1 MAVHIRIVDSAA
13 EPVGAELSTISRAVT
28 AHGRVELLTSSFEER
43 ETCRR
48 ALARAGCGLGVEVT
62 TPAGWIASLW
72 ELLGT
77 GTHPVSA
84 LQRSLL
90 IADILASWDPSDLE
104 PLRDTLGT
112 RFLLASMA
120 RDFLPY
126 VLDEARMAP
135 ASDAEDLV
143 ARLLGRYADRLAS
156 LGLEEPATAAVRLA
170 HSFAD
175 ELPACASCVV
185 VRGMQKMPAYLMD
198 LLASVGTEGECIIL
212 LAPQQRAAA
221 VCVEEAFAARGV
233 EASIEES
240 SMREP
245 SALVLPTMFLEVAGP
260 HARDRAYAQIISRAA
275 EQACGARSGSD
286 AVVAVVA
293 RRPVKAAWQLAER
306 LASQN
311 VQAIAPADARFDETR
326 TGAQFNALANLVT
339 RMRAAAAGEIPDS
352 EWWPAPELSD
362 WLACPLSGCDAWSAR
377 VFDKKIRGK
386 RAMGV
391 DAVLSELQSIQ
402 TRVTSQR
409 KKLDPD
415 NPWAQVPAVCAEV
428 VQYLMQDRPVSA
440 FKSML
445 SVAEALPA
453 YALGNADGAVVQE
466 REASMIKMAIGLL
479 MDEAR
484 AVDVPQ
490 SVATGV
496 LSGLKVGICAKT
508 DEVKTG
514 DVSSDAA
521 DASASRPVARFMT
534 LAAAAAVCPG
544 TFDAMVFLDVD
555 AEAYSLAVKEDAS
568 TLLGERLMAAPVAID
583 PASYQRVLFDRA
595 VRASVGTTILARV
608 THDRQA
614 KDVYP
619 AAIWTELLARAGAAA
634 NVEQTDEGDIVR
646 DLDPSGA
653 VGLDTCQIQCLPP
666 QQLGDDAIPYV
677 VLRQRNKDGELVAR
691 QLSASQIESYS
702 SCPLCWFISS
712 RVRPSSIDAGF
723 GNIEKGNFV
732 HDVMFR
738 FHSELLEAGVDRVRP
753 ENVPAALSAL
763 HEAFDEV
770 RAEHARGKT
779 TSSAALVPLDAG
791 ERAQI
796 DEILPQLER
805 VVRYEAGALMPFK
818 PAYLEYSFNGLGV
831 SYAGWPLG
839 GRIDRVDVDAEGRAA
854 IIDYKHRGD
863 VNPFKLKDP
872 TAPLKDGAIPAE
884 DDRWLPEH
892 TQSLIYAQA
901 MRRALGLEPAAALY
915 FATKGRMPAMRGAAA
930 AALVGAESD
939 ESMIPGLRDG
949 FPATEQGGT
958 MTFEQ
963 LLDRVEE
970 AIAQRLD
977 EMAHGVVCASED
989 PAGRCSFNHPSG
1001 FERRGA

>member
-90 IADILASWDPSDLE
+90 IADIIASWDPSDLE

-212 LAPQQRAAA
+212 LAPQQRDAA

-245 SALVLPTMFLEVAGP
+245 SASVLPAMFLEVAGP

-275 EQACGARSGSD
+275 GQACGARSGSD

-311 VQAIAPADARFDETR
+311 VQAIAPADARFEETR
-326 TGAQFNALANLVT
+326 TGAQFNALSDLVA

-409 KKLDPD
+409 KKLDSD

-453 YALGNADGAVVQE
+453 YAFGNADGAVARE
-466 REASMIKMAIGLL
+466 REASMLKMAIGML
-479 MDEAR
+479 MDETR
-484 AVDVPQ
+484 AADVPQ
-490 SVATGV
+490 SVATSV
-496 LSGLKVGICAKT
+496 LPGLKVGISAKT
-508 DEVKTG
+508 FEVEANN
-514 DVSSDAA
+514 DPSEPA
-521 DASASRPVARFMT
+521 DATESRPAARFLT
-534 LAAAAAVCPG
+534 LAAAAAARPG

-555 AEAYSLAVKEDAS
+555 AETYSLAVKEDAS
-568 TLLGERLMAAPVAID
+568 TLLGERLAAAPVAID

-595 VRASVGTTILARV
+595 VRASSGAAILARV

-614 KDVYP
+614 KDIYP
-619 AAIWTELLARAGAAA
+619 AAIWTELRARAGAAA
-634 NVEQTDEGDIVR
+634 SVEQTDEGDIVR

-653 VGLDTCQIQCLPP
+653 VGLDACQVQCLPP
-666 QQLGDDAIPYV
+666 QQLSDEATPYV
-677 VLRQRNKDGELVAR
+677 VLRQRNEDGELAAR

-712 RVRPSSIDAGF
+712 RVRPSSIDADF

-738 FHSELLEAGVDRVRP
+738 LHSELLEAGVDRVRP
-753 ENVPAALSAL
+753 ENVPAALSVL

-779 TSSAALVPLDAG
+779 TSSGALVPLDAG

-805 VVRYEAGALMPFK
+805 VVRYEAEALMPFK
-818 PAYLEYSFNGLGV
+818 PTYLEYSFNGLGV
-831 SYAGWPLG
+831 TYAGWPLG

-872 TAPLKDGAIPAE
+872 TVPLKDGTIPAE
-884 DDRWLPEH
+884 DERWLPEH

-915 FATKGRMPAMRGAAA
+915 FSTKGRAPAMRGAAA
-930 AALVGAESD
+930 AALVGDKTD

-949 FPATEQGGT
+949 FPAAEHGGT

-963 LLDRVEE
+963 LLDRVED

>member
-48 ALARAGCGLGVEVT
+48 ALARTGCGLGIEVA

-90 IADILASWDPSDLE
+90 IADILSSWDPSDLE

-126 VLDEARMAP
+126 VLDETRMAP

-212 LAPQQRAAA
+212 LAPQQRDAA

-245 SALVLPTMFLEVAGP
+245 SASVLPAMFLEVAGP
-260 HARDRAYAQIISRAA
+260 HARDRAYAQIISRTA

-311 VQAIAPADARFDETR
+311 VRATAPADARFEETR
-326 TGAQFNALANLVT
+326 TGAQFNALSDLVA

-377 VFDKKIRGK
+377 FFDKKIRGK

-402 TRVTSQR
+402 TRVTAQR
-409 KKLDPD
+409 KKLDSD
-415 NPWAQVPAVCAEV
+415 NSWAQVPAVCADV
-428 VQYLMQDRPVSA
+428 VQYLMQERPVSA

-445 SVAEALPA
+445 SVVEALPA
-453 YALGNADGAVVQE
+453 YALGNTDGAVARE
-466 REASMIKMAIGLL
+466 REASMLKMAIDML
-479 MDEAR
+479 MDETR

-490 SVATGV
+490 SVATNV
-496 LSGLKVGICAKT
+496 LSGLKVGISAKT
-508 DEVKTG
+508 FEVEA
-514 DVSSDAA
+514 DNDSSEPA
-521 DASASRPVARFMT
+521 DASGSRPAAQFLT
-534 LAAAAAVCPG
+534 LAAAAAARPG

-555 AEAYSLAVKEDAS
+555 AETYSLAVKEDAS
-568 TLLGERLMAAPVAID
+568 TLLGERLAAAPVAID

-595 VRASVGTTILARV
+595 VRASAGATILARV

-619 AAIWTELLARAGAAA
+619 AAIWTELRTRAGAAA

-653 VGLDTCQIQCLPP
+653 VGLDTCQVQCLPP
-666 QQLGDDAIPYV
+666 QQLSDDAIPYV

-738 FHSELLEAGVDRVRP
+738 FHSELLEADVDRVRP

-763 HEAFDEV
+763 HKAFDEV

-805 VVRYEAGALMPFK
+805 VVRYEAGALMSFK
-818 PAYLEYSFNGLGV
+818 PTYLEYSFNGLGV
-831 SYAGWPLG
+831 TYAGWPLG

-872 TAPLKDGAIPAE
+872 TAPLKDGTIPAE

-958 MTFEQ
+958 LTFEQ
-963 LLDRVEE
+963 LLDRVED

-989 PAGRCSFNHPSG
+989 PVGRCSFNHPSG

>member
-90 IADILASWDPSDLE
+90 IADIIASWDPSDLE

-212 LAPQQRAAA
+212 LAPQQRDAA

-245 SALVLPTMFLEVAGP
+245 SASVLPAMFLEVAGP

-275 EQACGARSGSD
+275 GQACGARSGSD

-311 VQAIAPADARFDETR
+311 VQAIAPADARFEETR
-326 TGAQFNALANLVT
+326 TGAQFNALSDLVA

-428 VQYLMQDRPVSA
+428 VQYLMQERPVSA

-445 SVAEALPA
+445 LVVEALPA
-453 YALGNADGAVVQE
+453 YAFGNTDGAVARE
-466 REASMIKMAIGLL
+466 REASMLKMAIAML
-479 MDEAR
+479 MDETR

-496 LSGLKVGICAKT
+496 LSGLKVGISAKT
-508 DEVKTG
+508 DELRP
-514 DVSSDAA
+514 DA
-521 DASASRPVARFMT
+521 DASEPLDALVPRPAAQFLT
-534 LAAAAAVCPG
+534 LAAAAAARPG
-544 TFDAMVFLDVD
+544 AFDAMVFLDVD
-555 AEAYSLAVKEDAS
+555 AETYSLAVKEDAS
-568 TLLGERLMAAPVAID
+568 TLLGERLAAAPVTID

-595 VRASVGTTILARV
+595 VRASSGAAILARV

-619 AAIWTELLARAGAAA
+619 AAIWTELRTRAGAAA
-634 NVEQTDEGDIVR
+634 NVEQTDEGDIVL

-653 VGLDTCQIQCLPP
+653 VGLDTCQVQCLPP
-666 QQLGDDAIPYV
+666 QQLSDEATPYV
-677 VLRQRNKDGELVAR
+677 VLRRRSEDGELVAR

-753 ENVPAALSAL
+753 ENVPAALSVL

-779 TSSAALVPLDAG
+779 TSSGALVPLDAG

-831 SYAGWPLG
+831 TYAGWPLG

-872 TAPLKDGAIPAE
+872 TMPLKDGTIPAE
-884 DDRWLPEH
+884 DERWLPEH

-915 FATKGRMPAMRGAAA
+915 FSTKGRAPAMRGAAA
-930 AALVGAESD
+930 AALVSDKAE
-939 ESMIPGLRDG
+939 EGMIPGLRDG
-949 FPATEQGGT
+949 FPAAEHGGT

-963 LLDRVEE
+963 LLDRVED
-970 AIAQRLD
+970 AIARRLD

>member
-90 IADILASWDPSDLE
+90 IADIIASWNPSDLE

-212 LAPQQRAAA
+212 LAPQQRDAA

-245 SALVLPTMFLEVAGP
+245 SASVLPAMFLEVAGP

-275 EQACGARSGSD
+275 GQACGARSGSD

-311 VQAIAPADARFDETR
+311 VQAIAPADARFEETR
-326 TGAQFNALANLVT
+326 TGAQFNALSDLVA

-453 YALGNADGAVVQE
+453 YALGNADGAVAQE

-508 DEVKTG
+508 DEVKTDDG
-514 DVSSDAA
+514 SSDAG

-534 LAAAAAVCPG
+534 LAAAAAACPG

-568 TLLGERLMAAPVAID
+568 TLLGERLAAAPVAID
-583 PASYQRVLFDRA
+583 PAPYQRVLFDRA
-595 VRASVGTTILARV
+595 VRASSGAAILARV

-614 KDVYP
+614 KDIYP
-619 AAIWTELLARAGAAA
+619 AAIWTELRARAGAAA
-634 NVEQTDEGDIVR
+634 SVEQTDEGDIVR

-653 VGLDTCQIQCLPP
+653 VGLDACQVQCLPP
-666 QQLGDDAIPYV
+666 QQLSDEATPYV
-677 VLRQRNKDGELVAR
+677 VLRQRNEDGELVAR

-712 RVRPSSIDAGF
+712 RVRPSSIDADF

-738 FHSELLEAGVDRVRP
+738 LHSELLEAGVDRVRP
-753 ENVPAALSAL
+753 ENVPAALSVL

-779 TSSAALVPLDAG
+779 TSSGALVPLDAG

-796 DEILPQLER
+796 DENVPQLER
-805 VVRYEAGALMPFK
+805 VARYEAGALMPFK
-818 PAYLEYSFNGLGV
+818 PTYLEYSFNGLGV
-831 SYAGWPLG
+831 TYAGWPLG

-872 TAPLKDGAIPAE
+872 TVPLKDGTIPAE
-884 DDRWLPEH
+884 DERWLPEH

-915 FATKGRMPAMRGAAA
+915 FSTKGRAPAMRGAAA
-930 AALVGAESD
+930 AALVGDKTD

-949 FPATEQGGT
+949 FPAAEHGGT

-963 LLDRVEE
+963 LLDRVED

-989 PAGRCSFNHPSG
+989 PVGRCSFNHPSG

>member
-90 IADILASWDPSDLE
+90 IADIIASWDPSDLE
-104 PLRDTLGT
+104 PLRDTPGT

-175 ELPACASCVV
+175 ELPVCASCVV

-212 LAPQQRAAA
+212 LAPQQRDAA

-245 SALVLPTMFLEVAGP
+245 SASVLPAMFLEVAGP

-275 EQACGARSGSD
+275 GQACGARSGSD

-306 LASQN
+306 LAACG

-326 TGAQFNALANLVT
+326 AGAQFNALSNLVT
-339 RMRAAAAGEIPDS
+339 RMRAAVAGEIPDS

-402 TRVTSQR
+402 TRVTAQR
-409 KKLDPD
+409 KKLDSD
-415 NPWAQVPAVCAEV
+415 NPWAQVPAVCADV
-428 VQYLMQDRPVSA
+428 VQYLMQERPVSA

-453 YALGNADGAVVQE
+453 YAFGNADGAVARE
-466 REASMIKMAIGLL
+466 REASMLKMAIDML
-479 MDEAR
+479 MDETR

-490 SVATGV
+490 SVATSV
-496 LSGLKVGICAKT
+496 LPGLKVGISAKT
-508 DEVKTG
+508 FEVEANN
-514 DVSSDAA
+514 DVSEPA
-521 DASASRPVARFMT
+521 DASGSRPAAQFLT
-534 LAAAAAVCPG
+534 LAAAAAARPG

-555 AEAYSLAVKEDAS
+555 AETYSLAVKEDAS
-568 TLLGERLMAAPVAID
+568 TLLGERLAAAPVAID

-595 VRASVGTTILARV
+595 VRASAGATILARV

-619 AAIWTELLARAGAAA
+619 AAIWTELRTRAGAAA

-653 VGLDTCQIQCLPP
+653 VGLDTCQVQCLPP
-666 QQLGDDAIPYV
+666 QQLSDDAIPYV

-738 FHSELLEAGVDRVRP
+738 FHSELLEADVDRVRP

-763 HEAFDEV
+763 HKAFDEV

-818 PAYLEYSFNGLGV
+818 PTYLEYSFNGLGV
-831 SYAGWPLG
+831 TYAGWPLG

-872 TAPLKDGAIPAE
+872 TAPLKDGTIPAE

-963 LLDRVEE
+963 LLDRVED

-989 PAGRCSFNHPSG
+989 PVGRCSFNHPSG

>member
-185 VRGMQKMPAYLMD
+185 VRGMQKMPAYLTD

-212 LAPQQRAAA
+212 LAPQQRDAA
-221 VCVEEAFAARGV
+221 VCVEEAFATRGV

-245 SALVLPTMFLEVAGP
+245 SASVLPAMFLEVAGP

-275 EQACGARSGSD
+275 EQACGARSGPD

-293 RRPVKAAWQLAER
+293 RRPVKAAWRLAER

-311 VQAIAPADARFDETR
+311 VQAIAPADARFEETR
-326 TGAQFNALANLVT
+326 TGAQFKALSDLVV

-377 VFDKKIRGK
+377 AFDKKIRGK

-428 VQYLMQDRPVSA
+428 VQYLMQERPVSA

-453 YALGNADGAVVQE
+453 YALGNADGAVAQE
-466 REASMIKMAIGLL
+466 REVSMIKMAIGLL

-484 AVDVPQ
+484 AVDVLQ

-496 LSGLKVGICAKT
+496 LSGLKVAICAKT

-514 DVSSDAA
+514 DGSSDAG

-534 LAAAAAVCPG
+534 LAAAAAACPG

-555 AEAYSLAVKEDAS
+555 AEVHSLAVKEDAS
-568 TLLGERLMAAPVAID
+568 TLLGERLAAAPVAID

-595 VRASVGTTILARV
+595 VRASAGATILARV

-619 AAIWTELLARAGAAA
+619 AAIWTELRTRAGAAA

-653 VGLDTCQIQCLPP
+653 VGLDTCQVQCLPP
-666 QQLGDDAIPYV
+666 QQLSDDAIPYV

-738 FHSELLEAGVDRVRP
+738 FHSELLEADVDRVRP
-753 ENVPAALSAL
+753 ENVPTALSAL
-763 HEAFDEV
+763 HKAFDEV

-818 PAYLEYSFNGLGV
+818 PTYLEYSFNGLGV
-831 SYAGWPLG
+831 TYAGWPLG

-863 VNPFKLKDP
+863 VNPFKLEDP
-872 TAPLKDGAIPAE
+872 TAPLKDGTVPAE

-930 AALVGAESD
+930 AALVDAESG

-963 LLDRVEE
+963 LLDRVED

-989 PAGRCSFNHPSG
+989 PVGRCSFNHPSG

>member
-28 AHGRVELLTSSFEER
+28 AYGRVELLTSSFEER

-212 LAPQQRAAA
+212 LAPQQRDAA

-245 SALVLPTMFLEVAGP
+245 SASVPPAMFLEVAGP

-293 RRPVKAAWQLAER
+293 RRPVKAAWRLAER

-311 VQAIAPADARFDETR
+311 VQAIAPADARFEETR
-326 TGAQFNALANLVT
+326 TGAQFNALSDLVA
-339 RMRAAAAGEIPDS
+339 RMRTAAAGEIPDS

-409 KKLDPD
+409 KKLDRD
-415 NPWAQVPAVCAEV
+415 NPWAQVPVVCAEV

-453 YALGNADGAVVQE
+453 YALGNADGAVAQE

-479 MDEAR
+479 MDETR

-514 DVSSDAA
+514 DVSSDAG

-534 LAAAAAVCPG
+534 LAAAAAACPG

-568 TLLGERLMAAPVAID
+568 TLLGERLMTAPVAID
-583 PASYQRVLFDRA
+583 PASYQHVLFDRA
-595 VRASVGTTILARV
+595 VRASVGATILARV

-619 AAIWTELLARAGAAA
+619 AAIWTELLARAGATA

-763 HEAFDEV
+763 HEAFNEV

-818 PAYLEYSFNGLGV
+818 PTYLEYSFNGLGV

-872 TAPLKDGAIPAE
+872 TAPLKDGTILAE

-977 EMAHGVVCASED
+977 EMAHGVVCASEG

>member
-90 IADILASWDPSDLE
+90 IADIIASWDPSDLE

-212 LAPQQRAAA
+212 LAPQQRDAA
-221 VCVEEAFAARGV
+221 VCVEEAIAARGV

-245 SALVLPTMFLEVAGP
+245 SASVLPAMFLEVAGP

-275 EQACGARSGSD
+275 GQACGARSGSD

-311 VQAIAPADARFDETR
+311 VQAIAPADARFEETR
-326 TGAQFNALANLVT
+326 TGAQFNALSDLVA

-428 VQYLMQDRPVSA
+428 VQYLMQERPVSA

-445 SVAEALPA
+445 LVVEALPA
-453 YALGNADGAVVQE
+453 YAFGNTDGAVARE
-466 REASMIKMAIGLL
+466 REASMLKMAIAML
-479 MDEAR
+479 MDETR

-496 LSGLKVGICAKT
+496 LSGLKVGISAKT
-508 DEVKTG
+508 DELRP
-514 DVSSDAA
+514 DA
-521 DASASRPVARFMT
+521 DASEPLDALVPRPAAQFLT
-534 LAAAAAVCPG
+534 LAAAAAARPG
-544 TFDAMVFLDVD
+544 AFDAMVFLDVD
-555 AEAYSLAVKEDAS
+555 AETYSLAVKEDAS
-568 TLLGERLMAAPVAID
+568 TLLGERLAAAPVTID

-595 VRASVGTTILARV
+595 VRASSGAAILARV

-619 AAIWTELLARAGAAA
+619 AAIWTELRTRAGAAA
-634 NVEQTDEGDIVR
+634 NVEQTDEGDIVL

-653 VGLDTCQIQCLPP
+653 VGLDTCQVQCLPP
-666 QQLGDDAIPYV
+666 QQLSDEATPYV
-677 VLRQRNKDGELVAR
+677 VLRRRSEDGELVAR

-753 ENVPAALSAL
+753 ENVPAALSVL

-779 TSSAALVPLDAG
+779 TSSGALVPLDAG

-831 SYAGWPLG
+831 TYAGWPLG

-872 TAPLKDGAIPAE
+872 TMPLKDGTIPAE
-884 DDRWLPEH
+884 DERWLPEH

-915 FATKGRMPAMRGAAA
+915 FSTKGRAPAMRGAAA
-930 AALVGAESD
+930 AALVSDKAE
-939 ESMIPGLRDG
+939 EGMIPGLRDG
-949 FPATEQGGT
+949 FPAAEHGGT

-963 LLDRVEE
+963 LLDRVED
-970 AIAQRLD
+970 AIARRLD